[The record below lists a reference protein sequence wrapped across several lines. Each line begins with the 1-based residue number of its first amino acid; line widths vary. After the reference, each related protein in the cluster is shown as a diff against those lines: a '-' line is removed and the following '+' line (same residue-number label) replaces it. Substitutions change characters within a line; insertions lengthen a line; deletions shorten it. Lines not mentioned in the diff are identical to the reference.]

1 MRVSVGDLK
10 NIDYHKWADNPNQD
24 EDNDKD
30 NDITND
36 KDFTFSTFPKGLIVY
51 ISWGFWL
58 INIYLI

>member
-24 EDNDKD
+24 ED
-30 NDITND
+30 ND